1 MFHLYSENNIKVIY
15 MYMLNEVLLF
25 CIKLFKF
32 LFTEPKIT
40 APVYFVGNFATIP
53 NTEFW

>member
-1 MFHLYSENNIKVIY
+1 MKFYITKLYKSV
-15 MYMLNEVLLF
+15 
-25 CIKLFKF
+25 
-32 LFTEPKIT
+32 FTEPKIT